1 MKLDLAAAR
10 DATVPDVLPAA
21 GEPFHVLFC
30 GINPGLY
37 SAATGWHFARPGN
50 RFWPALHQSGFTPR
64 QLKPSEQAELTRYG
78 LGITNIAPRATAQAA
93 ELTPAELRD
102 GAARLLALIDARRP
116 RVIAIAGVTAYRT
129 AFALPRAVIG
139 PQPEPLGAARLWIL
153 PNPSGLNASWPAPR
167 IAEAFRELK
176 EAVGE
181 RLQTL
186 AHHESGAS
194 GNTGA
199 MHHRMPAVAW
209 ARHNAVSA
217 SCSGAGSFNRK
228 QQLHQMDTTG
238 GTGRLQGKHVLVTGG
253 TTGIGFAIAERF
265 LREGARV
272 VVTGRNEELGLRAE
286 AALRDAGQSWFVAA
300 DAGDPAA
307 VARSVDLAAGHLGTL
322 DVLVN
327 NAGVGVEAGLL
338 RTPLADYDRLMD
350 VNVRGYLLYAQAAY
364 PYLSRRRG
372 CMIHIASDAGIWG
385 EQAIGLYS
393 VSKAAVV
400 MLGKMLA
407 LEGGPDGVR
416 SNVLCPGDTWPGMRH
431 MAPAGEED
439 RPESGDWPIPPI
451 GRIGEARDVA
461 AAAVFY
467 ASDEAEFITGTTLL
481 VDGGMTAGYHQRDNS
496 PLAEPGP

>member
-1 MKLDLAAAR
+1 
-10 DATVPDVLPAA
+10 
-21 GEPFHVLFC
+21 
-30 GINPGLY
+30 
-37 SAATGWHFARPGN
+37 
-50 RFWPALHQSGFTPR
+50 
-64 QLKPSEQAELTRYG
+64 
-78 LGITNIAPRATAQAA
+78 
-93 ELTPAELRD
+93 
-102 GAARLLALIDARRP
+102 
-116 RVIAIAGVTAYRT
+116 
-129 AFALPRAVIG
+129 
-139 PQPEPLGAARLWIL
+139 
-153 PNPSGLNASWPAPR
+153 
-167 IAEAFRELK
+167 
-176 EAVGE
+176 
-181 RLQTL
+181 
-186 AHHESGAS
+186 
-194 GNTGA
+194 
-199 MHHRMPAVAW
+199 
-209 ARHNAVSA
+209 
-217 SCSGAGSFNRK
+217 
-228 QQLHQMDTTG
+228 MDMIG
-238 GTGRLQGKHVLVTGG
+238 GTGRLQGKRVLVTGG

-272 VVTGRNEELGLRAE
+272 VVTGRNQELGAGAE
-286 AALRDAGQSWFVAA
+286 AALRDAGESWFVAA

-327 NAGVGVEAGLL
+327 NAGVGVEASVL

-350 VNVRGYLLYAQAAY
+350 VNVRGYFLYAQAAY
-364 PYLSRRRG
+364 PYLARRRG

-481 VDGGMTAGYHQRDNS
+481 VDGGMTAGYHQRENS
-496 PLAEPGP
+496 PLAEPGT